1 MDQEEEDEMEK
12 EEMDNVNMEEE
23 EWEEPQE
30 EDEDGASPRPTP
42 WRIAAQVA
50 EPTEMFNGTS
60 WTSKPCGCPAL
71 KRNYAWRRCREE
83 RRNPPQSDQTG
94 ESFLLSF

>member
-1 MDQEEEDEMEK
+1 MEQEEMDEMEK
-12 EEMDNVNMEEE
+12 DKMEDVNTEEEEEEEE

-50 EPTEMFNGTS
+50 KPTEMFNGTS
-60 WTSKPCGCPAL
+60 WTSKPCGCTP
-71 KRNYAWRRCREE
+71 
-83 RRNPPQSDQTG
+83 
-94 ESFLLSF
+94 